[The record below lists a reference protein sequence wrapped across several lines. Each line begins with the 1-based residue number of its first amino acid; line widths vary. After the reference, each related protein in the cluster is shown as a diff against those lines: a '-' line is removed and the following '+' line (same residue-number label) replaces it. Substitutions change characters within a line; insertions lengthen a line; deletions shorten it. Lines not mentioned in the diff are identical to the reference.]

1 VRPSETIKIDSLKII
16 NTKYASVARG
26 GRQRLFAFLR
36 VRLFDEREDS
46 KIDYAATI
54 RVTLRQ
60 QKMKGLFDGLYKSKV
75 PFVYIT
81 IMQPFDSEMDG
92 NEVFEFDLVVGTWVD
107 TLAKKT
113 DVAIAMLE
121 QRANVLAATLSVA
134 MTNSSVRRLSKN
146 QLSEFLQCFLLPKGP
161 KLPQV
166 GTSDTVSMLEAFDE
180 QSPSAT
186 SGGTTPGFYIPN
198 ASESGKQGILLG
210 TVKSRGGDFHEM
222 RLQLEDLKRHT
233 AILGVTGSG
242 KSTSAGTIVRQVA
255 EMGLPVMVMDWHN
268 EYSTMITSI
277 GGRVLAPGKDDF
289 TLNPLQFSAVA
300 DQIEHTEM
308 VTDIFADIYHFTHP
322 QAYMFRNALQK
333 CLGEAGEEEV
343 ASLSSLVRTIESY
356 PLRSAYDNETKVALL
371 RRIVPLTQGQAGK
384 ALNGPSTFTVDELL
398 DKVITVELGHLR
410 DTQTRTVVADLLLK
424 MVYEYRMT
432 RKGGLEHVLVIEEA
446 RNIAPVRREEDPPSV
461 GERMI
466 SELRKFGEAM
476 IFVAQFPT
484 QIASEVMK
492 NSGVRIIHRIAWA
505 EDLRLVGEALNL
517 DSSQQRHIAE
527 LGVGEAVLS
536 LGRIQRPMLVQVN
549 AESLLSLERRSLS
562 FTAES

>member
-1 VRPSETIKIDSLKII
+1 
-16 NTKYASVARG
+16 
-26 GRQRLFAFLR
+26 
-36 VRLFDEREDS
+36 VRLSEEQEDS
-46 KIDYAATI
+46 KLDYGAAI

-81 IMQPFDSEMDG
+81 MMQPSDSEMEG
-92 NEVFEFDLVVGTWVD
+92 SEVFEFDLVVGTWVD
-107 TLAKKT
+107 ARAKETVK
-113 DVAIAMLE
+113 AIPMLE

-146 QLSEFLQCFLLPKGP
+146 QLREFLLNFLLPKGP

-166 GTSDTVSMLEAFDE
+166 GTSDTVSTLEAFDE
-180 QSPSAT
+180 QSPSVT
-186 SGGTTPGFYIPN
+186 SGGTTPEFYVPN
-198 ASESGKQGILLG
+198 ASESGRQGILLG

-222 RLQLEDLKRHT
+222 RLQLEDLKRHA
-233 AILGVTGSG
+233 AILGMTGSG
-242 KSTSAGTIVRQVA
+242 KSTSAGTIIRQVA
-255 EMGLPVMVMDWHN
+255 EMGLPVMIMDWHN
-268 EYSTMITSI
+268 EYSAVITSV
-277 GGRVLAPGKDDF
+277 GGGVLAPGRDDF

-300 DQIEHTEM
+300 DQIEHIEM

-333 CLGEAGEEEV
+333 CLGEAAEEEI

-371 RRIVPLTQGQAGK
+371 RRLVPLTQGQAGK

-424 MVYEYRMT
+424 MVYEYRLT
-432 RKGGLEHVLVIEEA
+432 RKGGLEHVLVVEEA

-492 NSGVRIIHRIAWA
+492 NSGVRIIHRVAWA
-505 EDLRLVGEALNL
+505 EDLKLVGEALNL
-517 DSSQQRHIAE
+517 DTNQQRHIAE

-536 LGRIQRPMLVQVN
+536 LGRIQRPILVQVN
-549 AESLLSLERRSLS
+549 AESLLSLERRNLS
-562 FTAES
+562 FAAES